1 MQQTKKQIG
10 IIGNGSWGTAL
21 AKILTDNGAPIC
33 WWIRNEEAIKY
44 LKARKQNPHYLQSV
58 KFAENAVHPTQDLN
72 EVFAQCDIIIFC
84 VPAAYAQSVLDC
96 FSKDLLQGKIIVSA
110 IKGVLP
116 QSNQL
121 LNDYLSDQFGF
132 DVHQYVSITGPCHAE
147 EVAAERL
154 SYLTFSCL
162 DEQKAAQIAALFT
175 NQYLRTTY
183 NHDIWGAQLAAVL
196 KNIYALGAGIAHSLD
211 YGDNFLSVYI
221 TNCYREMYHFLN
233 QHFDKVHPSE
243 DRPDFHTS
251 AYLGDLLVTAYSMHS
266 RNRRFGVMIGKG
278 YTVEATSLEMNM
290 VAEGYHASKC
300 MQAVAKECA
309 ITLPIATCIYEILW
323 QQKNPSEVFGR
334 IEEMLS

>member
-1 MQQTKKQIG
+1 MQETKKQIG

-21 AKILTDNGAPIC
+21 AKILTDNGHQIC
-33 WWIRNEEAIKY
+33 WWIRNNEAIEFIKS
-44 LKARKQNPHYLQSV
+44 RRQNPHYLKSV
-58 KFAENAVHPTQDLN
+58 KFQDGLVHPTSNLEDVFYN
-72 EVFAQCDIIIFC
+72 CEVIIFC
-84 VPAAYAQSVLDC
+84 VPAAYAQSVLNQ
-96 FSKDLLQGKIIVSA
+96 FTRQHLQGKIIVSA

-121 LNDYLSDQFGF
+121 LNDYLVSEFSF
-132 DVHQYVSITGPCHAE
+132 DINNYVSITGPCHAE

-162 DEQKAAQIAALFT
+162 DELRAETIAKLF
-175 NQYLRTTY
+175 NNLYIRTSF
-183 NHDIWGAQLAAVL
+183 NHDIWGAQLASVL

-221 TNCYREMYHFLN
+221 TNCYREMYQFLN

-278 YTVEATSLEMNM
+278 YSVEATTLEMNM
-290 VAEGYHASKC
+290 VAEGYYASKC
-300 MQAVAKECA
+300 MQVIARHYDIA
-309 ITLPIATCIYEILW
+309 LPIAACVYEILW
-323 QQKNPSEVFGR
+323 QQKNPAEVFGR